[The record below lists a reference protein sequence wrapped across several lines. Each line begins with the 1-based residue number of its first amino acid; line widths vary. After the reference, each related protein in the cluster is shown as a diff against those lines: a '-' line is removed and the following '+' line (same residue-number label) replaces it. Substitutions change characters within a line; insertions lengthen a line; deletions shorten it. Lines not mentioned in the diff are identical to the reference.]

1 VSAPWIH
8 ILLWIQERRQSRQK
22 VGGAG
27 LEWRDSA
34 CYRVAS
40 EPFFA
45 GGRTLRDDLTR
56 LGVGKRLPD
65 ALYLHRDV
73 AAELPTDVQELVG
86 RAARQISGEQFDV
99 IRVSAEGDR
108 IGLLAYP
115 TFWSEAFPV
124 LAHSWTLAA
133 GEEQAQY
140 RDYRGHSNPPVLHR
154 KELLIPA
161 GHPRRKE
168 FARLTAQAEAAGLF
182 DDPTSIGL
190 LMQWR
195 ETLRARGLRVRGHV
209 LEPGILE
216 DDDDQTRVHRHR
228 TALRRKGLS
237 SPMQALYRHSFLNG
251 HYSLFDYGCGRGDD
265 LSALEELGVAASGWD
280 PHFRPEAPKLEA
292 DIVNL
297 GFVLNVIEDLP
308 ERREALLGAYRLAR
322 RVLSISVLIG
332 GRTAFERYRLFRDG
346 VLTPKGTFQKYFTQ
360 EELRDYVDKSLG
372 RQPVAVAPGIFFVFR
387 DDCDEQSFLAARQS
401 SRYIAL
407 PQLAQIAAR
416 KARQRVLRE
425 KKPTKWELHRP
436 TLDRFFDACVA
447 LGRIPTP
454 EEWGPPEDL
463 RQVGHPKT
471 VLKKLLAERGSE
483 RFLQSRRC
491 RIDDLIVYL
500 ALNLFE
506 HRKSF
511 GALPPPVQRD
521 VKDFWSSYANA
532 TTAAKA
538 LLFSLG
544 SPENLVVAARVAANE
559 HLGFLATD
567 DAFFFHPS
575 VLTRLPNELRVF
587 VGCAT
592 RMCGEVEEAD
602 LVKVHSRTAKLST
615 MLYRDFD
622 ESPLPMLLERTKAD
636 LRRQELIF
644 VDHADQRQ
652 LLFFKSRYLPEDY
665 PCFAEQRAFDDTLQ
679 RADFLEF
686 KGFGPTQPELELQLS
701 DHGWH
706 QDGFNLKPSAT

>member
-1 VSAPWIH
+1 M
-8 ILLWIQERRQSRQK
+8 
-22 VGGAG
+22 
-27 LEWRDSA
+27 
-34 CYRVAS
+34 
-40 EPFFA
+40 
-45 GGRTLRDDLTR
+45 RDDLAR

-65 ALYLHRDV
+65 SLYLHRDV
-73 AAELPTDVQELVG
+73 AAELPSDVQELVD
-86 RAARQISGEQFDV
+86 RAARQTSGEPFDV

-115 TFWSEAFPV
+115 SFWSEAFPI
-124 LAHSWTLAA
+124 LAHSWSLAA
-133 GEEQAQY
+133 GEQQTQH

-161 GHPRRKE
+161 GHPRREE

-195 ETLRARGLRVRGHV
+195 ETLRARGLRVRGHT
-209 LEPGILE
+209 LEPGVLV

-228 TALRRKGLS
+228 TALRRTGLS
-237 SPMQALYRHSFLNG
+237 SPMQALYRHSFLSG
-251 HYSLFDYGCGRGDD
+251 QHSVFDYGCGRGDD

-280 PHFRPEAPKLEA
+280 PYFRPEAPRLEA

-308 ERREALLGAYRLAR
+308 ERREALLGAYGLAKRL
-322 RVLSISVLIG
+322 LSLSVLIG

-346 VLTPKGTFQKYFTQ
+346 VLTARGTFQKYFTQ
-360 EELRDYVDKSLG
+360 EELRDYLEKNLG

-387 DDCDEQSFLAARQS
+387 DDGDEQSFLAARQS
-401 SRYIAL
+401 SRYVAL
-407 PQLAQIAAR
+407 PQLARQERPPIAAR
-416 KARQRVLRE
+416 EPRQRVPRE

-463 RQVGHPKT
+463 QQVGHPKT

-483 RFLQSRRC
+483 HFLQSRRR

-506 HRKSF
+506 RRKSL
-511 GALPPPVQRD
+511 GALPPPLQRD

-544 SPENLVVAARVAANE
+544 SAENLVVAARVAANE

-575 VLTRLPNELRVF
+575 VLNRLPKELRVF

-592 RMCGEVEEAD
+592 RVYGEVEEAD

-644 VDHADQRQ
+644 VDHADQKQ
-652 LLFFKSRYLPEDY
+652 LLLFKSRYLPEDY
-665 PCFAEQRAFDDTLQ
+665 PGFAEQRAFDDTLQ

-686 KGFGPTQPELELQLS
+686 KGFGPTQPELELQFS
-701 DHGWH
+701 EHGWR
-706 QDGFNLKPSAT
+706 QDGFNLKTPGT